1 MRVLIVDDS
10 LMMRMEMKVVMES
23 LGHEVVYMA
32 KDGEEAINKYTE
44 TSPDFVTMDITM
56 PNMNGIQ
63 ALKHIIDD
71 DSNAKVL
78 MVTSSGLENL
88 VIEAI
93 NLGAVG
99 YILKPATV
107 DTMKES
113 IHKIFSGDD
122 NYNMESI
129 FKDV

>member
-32 KDGEEAINKYTE
+32 KDGKEAINKYTE

-78 MVTSSGLENL
+78 MVTSNGLENL

-99 YILKPATV
+99 YILKPVTV

-113 IHKIFSGDD
+113 IHKMFLGDD
-122 NYNMESI
+122 DYNLESI